1 MDKDEI
7 LARSRKENRDQDLV
21 ELEVLHK
28 AHSIALGVGMIA
40 SGLLS
45 VLHAIFLDHPD
56 YSVWIVMWA
65 TLSSVFFVKYYRLR
79 KRHELLLGLLYL
91 GFCIFF
97 LVLYLRDVL
106 GVF

>member
-7 LARSRKENRDQDLV
+7 LARSRKENKGGDFV
-21 ELEVLHK
+21 EAEVL
-28 AHSIALGVGMIA
+28 ARANSIALGVGIIA

-45 VLHAIFLDHPD
+45 VLHAIFLDKPD

-65 TLSSVFFVKYYRLR
+65 ALSSVFFFKYHRLR
-79 KRHELLLGLLYL
+79 KRHELLLGLVYL

-97 LVLYLRDVL
+97 FVLYLRQLL
-106 GVF
+106 GVG

>member
-7 LARSRKENRDQDLV
+7 LARSRNENRDQDLV

-28 AHSIALGVGMIA
+28 ANAFALGVALIA

-45 VLHAIFLDHPD
+45 VLHAIFLDQPD
-56 YSVWIVMWA
+56 YSVWVVMWA
-65 TLSSVFFVKYYRLR
+65 TLASVFLVKYYRLR

-91 GFCIFF
+91 AFCVFF
-97 LVLYLRDVL
+97 FVLYLHRVL
-106 GVF
+106 VVF